1 VICFSL
7 TPLVVQYPYEQDEDG
22 LYFSGYDNK
31 VHEGSSYT
39 GYSVWVGNPSSA
51 CRHNLTFLLRTQD
64 TFRAVW
70 GWQILFA
77 PERIP
82 AMVQSMLQDYKEVLF
97 DLFLFNGL
105 NAKHKFFR
113 EDGCPCGRISLV
125 RRIYDDLRSP
135 LDTGTQR
142 QTLWLAHTPTR

>member
-1 VICFSL
+1 MNKTKMDCISL
-7 TPLVVQYPYEQDEDG
+7 ATITRFMKAAHILATQFGWGILLRLVVKPH
-22 LYFSGYDNK
+22 
-31 VHEGSSYT
+31 VHVAY
-39 GYSVWVGNPSSA
+39 A
-51 CRHNLTFLLRTQD
+51 QD

-97 DLFLFNGL
+97 DLILFNKL
-105 NAKHKFFR
+105 NTKISILR

-125 RRIYDDLRSP
+125 RNIRDHLRSP